1 MLCRIFLFGTNII
14 LQETFLMGKVTPE
27 NFHDEIKC
35 CTLYTYWTMN
45 VMGIILFYFFA
56 IFFFM
61 FLHRLFGE
69 GGGGVMR
76 WMIRID

>member
-45 VMGIILFYFFA
+45 VMGIILFYF
-56 IFFFM
+56 IFLLFFLM
-61 FLHRLFGE
+61 FLHRLFG
-69 GGGGVMR
+69 GGGGCYEV
-76 WMIRID
+76 DD

>member
-56 IFFFM
+56 IFSYVFASVV
-61 FLHRLFGE
+61 LE
-69 GGGGVMR
+69 EGGGVMR